1 MSDGSTA
8 AQYLGN
14 LLYERSHFFISCK
27 RDLFLGNYTTVCP
40 SICMFVQSWLKCL
53 KKYLMYLAKRLKTN
67 DFGNCFFCC
76 WFFLFRNDCYN
87 IGWWLD
93 EQIDWLLYI
102 AIYCYSIY
110 ILPLKGLYTTCP
122 IHPLTHKRDFYLE
135 FTWIHTQIMHREE
148 LRVQYLAQEYCGM
161 QTGGARNRNNNIPSS
176 SSTSTSGLP
185 PDHRYPSVIHQN
197 LN

>member
-1 MSDGSTA
+1 MILVTAFFVVGFSYFEMIAITLADDLMSKQTG
-8 AQYLGN
+8 
-14 LLYERSHFFISCK
+14 
-27 RDLFLGNYTTVCP
+27 
-40 SICMFVQSWLKCL
+40 
-53 KKYLMYLAKRLKTN
+53 
-67 DFGNCFFCC
+67 
-76 WFFLFRNDCYN
+76 CY
-87 IGWWLD
+87 I
-93 EQIDWLLYI
+93 LLYI
-102 AIYCYSIY
+102 AIY

-197 LN
+197 LNQSSLGPKIHKSKDILNCFPQLLQYYTLPIIKYQPSGDPKCCSE